1 MRKIL
6 LIPILLF
13 AFIIK
18 VQAQDDA
25 IQRFFSK
32 YMDDD
37 RFSRVYISPKMMQ
50 MAGGFLKSNA
60 GLDQDSEDLGVLI
73 QKVKGIRI
81 LSSDEV
87 DGMTFYKEAMGTLT
101 KNKYEDLMIVEDKG
115 SSLKFMVRE
124 EGGLVKEL
132 MMISG
137 EKGDFTLLS
146 MLGNFTYEDLNLLA
160 EKTDI
165 PGMDLYGKGS
175 KGPKGPKGIK

>member
-1 MRKIL
+1 MKKSL
-6 LIPILLF
+6 LIPLLLF
-13 AFIIK
+13 AFMIK
-18 VQAQDDA
+18 AQAQDDA

-60 GLDQDSEDLGVLI
+60 GTDQDAEDLGVLI

-87 DGMTFYKEAMGTLT
+87 DGVSLYKEAMGTLS
-101 KNKYEDLMIVEDKG
+101 KNKYEDLMDVQDKE

-124 EGGLVKEL
+124 EGGMVKEL

-146 MLGNFTYEDLNLLA
+146 MLGNFTYDDLNLLA

-175 KGPKGPKGIK
+175 KGPKGVK

>member
-1 MRKIL
+1 MKKFL
-6 LIPILLF
+6 LIPLLLF
-13 AFIIK
+13 AFSIK

-25 IQRFFSK
+25 IQRFFSE
-32 YMDDD
+32 YMDDE

-50 MAGGFLKSNA
+50 MAAGFLKSNA
-60 GLDQDSEDLGVLI
+60 GSDEDSKDLGVLI

-81 LSSDEV
+81 LSSDKV
-87 DGMTFYKEAMGTLT
+87 DGITFYKEAMGTLT
-101 KNKYEDLMIVEDKG
+101 KNQYEDLMIVEDKG

-124 EGGLVKEL
+124 EGGLVREL

-137 EKGDFTLLS
+137 EKDDFTLLS

-175 KGPKGPKGIK
+175 KGSKGVK

>member
-1 MRKIL
+1 MKKFL
-6 LIPILLF
+6 LITLVLF
-13 AFIIK
+13 AFVMK
-18 VQAQDDA
+18 AEAQDDA
-25 IQRFFSK
+25 IQRFFTK
-32 YMDDD
+32 YMEDD

-60 GLDQDSEDLGVLI
+60 GSDKDADELGMLI

-87 DGMTFYKEAMGTLT
+87 DGLAFYKEAMATLT
-101 KNKYEDLMIVEDKG
+101 RNKYEVLMDVQDKG

-137 EKGDFTLLS
+137 EKDDFTLLS
-146 MLGNFTYEDLNLLA
+146 MLGNFTYTDLNLLA

-175 KGPKGPKGIK
+175 KSPKGVK

>member
-1 MRKIL
+1 MKKIL
-6 LIPILLF
+6 LVPLLLC
-13 AFIIK
+13 AFMIK
-18 VQAQDDA
+18 AQAQDDA

-60 GLDQDSEDLGVLI
+60 GTDQESEDLGVLI

-87 DGMTFYKEAMGTLT
+87 DGMTFYKEAMGTLSQ
-101 KNKYEDLMIVEDKG
+101 NKYEELMIVEDKS

-165 PGMDLYGKGS
+165 PGMEHYRKQNN
-175 KGPKGPKGIK
+175 

>member
-1 MRKIL
+1 MKKLL
-6 LIPILLF
+6 LIPFLLMAVIF
-13 AFIIK
+13 QAN
-18 VQAQDDA
+18 AQDDA
-25 IQRFFSK
+25 IQKFFSK

-60 GLDQDSEDLGVLI
+60 GTDKDAEELGTLI
-73 QKVKGIRI
+73 SKVKGIRI
-81 LSSDEV
+81 LSSEEV
-87 DGMTFYKEAMGTLT
+87 DGMAFYKEAMGTLS

-137 EKGDFTLLS
+137 DEGDFTLLS
-146 MLGNFTYEDLNLLA
+146 MLGSFTYADLNMLA
-160 EKTDI
+160 EKTNI
-165 PGMDLYGKGS
+165 PGMDQYGKGS
-175 KGPKGPKGIK
+175 KGPKGPKGAK